1 MSLNIIKTGKT
12 MKATLNPL
20 TKEQMAWVAAHE
32 LFFKANNSLHKDAV
46 PQFWA
51 IYSWVSGKNQKP
63 TNCGR
68 CVATGKLVIY
78 TQYQKQLEENDFT
91 ETHNQ

>member
-12 MKATLNPL
+12 MKQTLNPL
-20 TKEQMAWVAAHE
+20 NSEQMAWVAAHE

-46 PQFWA
+46 PTFWA

-68 CVATGKLVIY
+68 CVATGKTVIY
-78 TQYQKQLEENDFT
+78 TQYQKQLNADDFT
-91 ETHNQ
+91 EAHT